1 MYVKKCMVWFC
12 LYRLTGFIFYD
23 SVAVLEMT
31 IYLTNLTW
39 TDDLKDKE
47 SRIYRMIERSVSSR
61 LSELDGKLAN
71 LEFTEMYDI
80 NFFMW
85 AIKLFM
91 L

>member
-1 MYVKKCMVWFC
+1 MYVKKCMVWLC

-47 SRIYRMIERSVSSR
+47 SRIYRTIERSVSSR